1 MKNKLAKIKLSY
13 IQKNAPFEFTHWNE
27 DKYFIKFYGI
37 NQPSVFIKKPFWM
50 QIIERILYE
59 KFTGKYKDN
68 PILSLLI
75 CGAVGLMLGFIGG
88 WMV

>member
-1 MKNKLAKIKLSY
+1 MKTKLAKIKLSY

-37 NQPSVFIKKPFWM
+37 NQPLVFIKKPLWLKL
-50 QIIERILYE
+50 IEKV
-59 KFTGKYKDN
+59 KFNGSYKDY
-68 PILSLLI
+68 PLLSSVI
-75 CGAVGLMLGFIGG
+75 CGVVGLVIGVVGG

>member
-1 MKNKLAKIKLSY
+1 MKTKLSKLKLKF
-13 IQKNAPFEFTHWNE
+13 IIDHVPEGFTHWTE
-27 DKYFIKFYGI
+27 TKDCIKFYGI

>member
-1 MKNKLAKIKLSY
+1 MKTKLAKLKLNFIK
-13 IQKNAPFEFTHWNE
+13 NTMPEGFTHWTETKDCITFHGE
-27 DKYFIKFYGI
+27 DK
-37 NQPSVFIKKPFWM
+37 PLVFINKPLWLKL
-50 QIIERILYE
+50 IEKV
-59 KFTGKYKDN
+59 KFNGKYKDN

>member
-1 MKNKLAKIKLSY
+1 M
-13 IQKNAPFEFTHWNE
+13 PEGFTHWNE

-37 NQPSVFIKKPFWM
+37 NQPLVFIKKPFWM

>member
-1 MKNKLAKIKLSY
+1 MKTKLAKIKLSY

-37 NQPSVFIKKPFWM
+37 NQPLVFIKKPLWLKL
-50 QIIERILYE
+50 IEKV
-59 KFTGKYKDN
+59 KFNGSYKDY
-68 PILSLLI
+68 PLLSSVI
-75 CGAVGLMLGFIGG
+75 CGVTGLIIGVVGG

>member
-1 MKNKLAKIKLSY
+1 MKTKLAKIKLSY

-37 NQPSVFIKKPFWM
+37 NQPLVFINKPLWLKL
-50 QIIERILYE
+50 IEKV
-59 KFTGKYKDN
+59 KFNGSYKDY
-68 PILSLLI
+68 PLLSGVI
-75 CGAVGLMLGFIGG
+75 CGVIGLVIGAVGG